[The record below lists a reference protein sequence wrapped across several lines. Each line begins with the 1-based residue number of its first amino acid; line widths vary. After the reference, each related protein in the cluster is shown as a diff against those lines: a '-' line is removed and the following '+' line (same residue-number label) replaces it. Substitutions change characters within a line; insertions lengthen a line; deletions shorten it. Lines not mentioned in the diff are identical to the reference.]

1 MKSYKNGIELLV
13 QVNGF
18 TIQKYKLMKIKLNSD
33 FSIFS
38 LFIYFLN

>member
-1 MKSYKNGIELLV
+1 MKNYKNGIELLV

-18 TIQKYKLMKIKLNSD
+18 TIQKYKLMKTKLNSD

-38 LFIYFLN
+38 LFPPFFN